1 MKQLVILSGKGGT
14 GKTTLASSFIKL
26 SDCKAFADCDVE
38 APNLDTVFA
47 SGGAVE
53 KKPYFGL
60 KKAVKHDGLCIGCGK
75 CESLCRFGA
84 IEDGK
89 VNPYKCEGCGVCERF
104 CPAKDEKG
112 QKAIRLEDRISGETE
127 LYNSKG
133 HIFSTAKLDIGS
145 GASGRLVSEV
155 RANLYSAS
163 GNAEFVII
171 DGSPGIGCPV
181 IASITGVT
189 MALIV
194 AEPTVSGIHDM
205 KRIVAAVR
213 RFGAKIAVCVNK
225 FDVSKTNTEKILEYC
240 KSEDIPAVG
249 LIPYD
254 GTVIKAVNEGKT
266 IADYDGSPACD
277 AIKDVCEKVRKMFL
291 A

>member
-1 MKQLVILSGKGGT
+1 MKQLVVLSGKGGT
-14 GKTTLASSFIKL
+14 GKTTVASSFIKL
-26 SDCKAFADCDVE
+26 SGCAAFADCDVE
-38 APNLDTVFA
+38 APNLDTVFDTDETA
-47 SGGAVE
+47 
-53 KKPYFGL
+53 KRKPYFGL
-60 KKAVKHDGLCIGCGK
+60 KRAVKHDEICTDCGK

-84 IEDGK
+84 IENGK

-104 CPAKDEKG
+104 CPSKDKNG
-112 QKAIRLEDRISGETE
+112 QSAIRLEGRVSGETE
-127 LYNSKG
+127 LYNTKG

-163 GNAEFVII
+163 RNPEFVII

-205 KRIVAAVR
+205 KRIITAAR

-225 FDVSKTNTEKILEYC
+225 YDVSKANTEKILEYC
-240 KSEDIPAVG
+240 SKENIPVIG

-254 GTVIKAVNEGKT
+254 ATVIKAVNEGKT
-266 IADYDGSPACD
+266 AVDYDGSPACE
-277 AIKDVCEKVRKMFL
+277 AIKNIWGKARTMLF